1 MKGVGM
7 RFFTVAVDLRAVR
20 GRRVGAERLQDCE
33 GLREEELSRQGPSS
47 ALAAPSA
54 SKREALPIGQV
65 LTRLSCHTFP
75 NHSREAGRT
84 YYGAR
89 LHLSQGKR
97 EKDVPGTEERLLAE
111 WDPQARIQHFRSTC
125 CTCFSP
131 EGVASGHPEA
141 ASLCAG
147 SCRLDPREEGSFQWA
162 QGTLIMGGV
171 WQP

>member
-1 MKGVGM
+1 M

-33 GLREEELSRQGPSS
+33 SLRGGGAVQAGSCLSPGC
-47 ALAAPSA
+47 ALSI
-54 SKREALPIGQV
+54 KREALPIGQI
-65 LTRLSCHTFP
+65 LTCLSCHTFP

-97 EKDVPGTEERLLAE
+97 EKDVPGTAECLLAE
-111 WDPQARIQHFRSTC
+111 WGPQAQVQHFHSTC

-131 EGVASGHPEA
+131 EGVASRHPEV

-147 SCRLDPREEGSFQWA
+147 SCQLDPREEGSFQWA